1 MNVKP
6 TVKDFQHKKKT
17 NKNKKQNIK
26 TKSYM
31 Q

>member
-1 MNVKP
+1 MKP